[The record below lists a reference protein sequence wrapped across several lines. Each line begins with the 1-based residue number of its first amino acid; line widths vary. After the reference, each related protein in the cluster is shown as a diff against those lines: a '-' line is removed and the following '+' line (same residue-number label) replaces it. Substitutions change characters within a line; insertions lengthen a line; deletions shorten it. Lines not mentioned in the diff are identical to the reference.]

1 MGTQATEG
9 LMTSSQPVE
18 PNLSDLPEG
27 FRLGAYVIERKLGSG
42 GMADVYF
49 AVHEELHRP
58 AAIKVLRPSLAA
70 DEANLQRFM
79 QEARAAAS
87 LVHPN
92 IVQVYDVGQQ
102 EVCMPSTA
110 PETTPREPGSGE
122 SSDSGASSASAGSG
136 NSTRSGE
143 L

>member
-1 MGTQATEG
+1 MAEVTDLAT
-9 LMTSSQPVE
+9 LLPIPMSTSN
-18 PNLSDLPEG
+18 PNDPKPHELSEG
-27 FRLGAYVIERKLGSG
+27 FRLGPYTIMHKIGSG

-49 AVHEELHRP
+49 GMHDELHRP

-70 DEANLQRFM
+70 DEANLQRFL

-102 EVCMPSTA
+102 ESATA
-110 PETTPREPGSGE
+110 TAIRCVTSRKNTWPEPTCVSI
-122 SSDSGASSASAGSG
+122 SNKMAS
-136 NSTRSGE
+136 
-143 L
+143 

>member
-1 MGTQATEG
+1 MSNSNPGDANFGE
-9 LMTSSQPVE
+9 
-18 PNLSDLPEG
+18 LPEG
-27 FRLGAYVIERKLGSG
+27 FRLGPYTIMHKLGSG

-49 AVHEELHRP
+49 AMHEELHRP

-92 IVQVYDVGQQ
+92 IVQVYDV
-102 EVCMPSTA
+102 
-110 PETTPREPGSGE
+110 
-122 SSDSGASSASAGSG
+122 
-136 NSTRSGE
+136 
-143 L
+143 

>member
-1 MGTQATEG
+1 
-9 LMTSSQPVE
+9 MTNSHPNE

-27 FRLGAYVIERKLGSG
+27 FRLGAYTIERKLGSG

-102 EVCMPSTA
+102 DVAVTSPGTSDGDNPDNTST
-110 PETTPREPGSGE
+110 ESGE
-122 SSDSGASSASAGSG
+122 VRNCSIRYIAKSMCQAPI
-136 NSTRSGE
+136 
-143 L
+143 